1 MREQEE
7 RDAMHLSDK
16 LQAALNEQVGNEFAA
31 SLQYVA
37 LASYF
42 DREDLKELAA
52 FFYRQ
57 AEEERDHAMKIVR
70 FVVDADGSVHIPAVA
85 APKVGFRGAEE
96 AVAHAL
102 AGEEKVT
109 TQIYQLVEIANR
121 EANYIAVRFLD
132 WFVNEQFEE
141 VSTMSSLLSVVRRAG
156 EGQLLLVEEYLA
168 RGGGDP
174 HVGAAE
180 TP

>member
-1 MREQEE
+1 ML
-7 RDAMHLSDK
+7 LSDK
-16 LQAALNEQVGNEFAA
+16 LQAAMNEQIGNEFAA

-37 LASYF
+37 VASYF
-42 DREDLKELAA
+42 DREDLKELAR

-70 FVVDADGSVHIPAVA
+70 FVIDADGSVRIPAVP
-85 APKVGFRGAEE
+85 APKADFSGAGE

-102 AGEEKVT
+102 GGEEKVT
-109 TQIYQLVEIANR
+109 AQIYGLVEIANQD
-121 EANYIAVRFLD
+121 ANHIAARFLD

-156 EGQLLLVEEYLA
+156 EDQLLLVEEYLA
-168 RGGGDP
+168 RAGGDP
-174 HVGAAE
+174 HVAE
-180 TP
+180 ADAP

>member
-1 MREQEE
+1 MLLSE
-7 RDAMHLSDK
+7 R
-16 LQAALNEQVGNEFAA
+16 LQAALNEQIGNEFAA

-37 LASYF
+37 IASHF
-42 DREDLKELAA
+42 DGEDLKELAG

-70 FVVDADGSVHIPAVA
+70 FVVDADGSVQIPAVP
-85 APKVGFRGAEE
+85 APRVGFRGAEE
-96 AVAHAL
+96 GVAHAL

-109 TQIYQLVEIANR
+109 AQIYQLVEIANQD
-121 EANYIAVRFLD
+121 ANYIAVRFLD

-156 EGQLLLVEEYLA
+156 EQHLLLVEEYLA
-168 RGGGDP
+168 RAGAR
-174 HVGAAE
+174 HAAE
-180 TP
+180 APAE

>member
-1 MREQEE
+1 ML
-7 RDAMHLSDK
+7 LSDK
-16 LQAALNEQVGNEFAA
+16 LQAAMNEQVGNEFAA

-37 LASYF
+37 LAGYF
-42 DREDLKELAA
+42 DREDLKELAR

-57 AEEERDHAMKIVR
+57 AEEERDHAMKIVH
-70 FVVDADGSVHIPAVA
+70 FVVDAHGAVQIPAVP
-85 APKVGFRGAEE
+85 APKTGFRGAEE

-109 TQIYQLVEIANR
+109 AQIYQLVEIANQDS
-121 EANYIAVRFLD
+121 NHIAARFLD

-156 EGQLLLVEEYLA
+156 EEHLLLVEEYLA
-168 RGGGDP
+168 RAGGDP
-174 HVGAAE
+174 HAGEAAAG
-180 TP
+180 

>member
-1 MREQEE
+1 MV
-7 RDAMHLSDK
+7 LSDK
-16 LQAALNEQVGNEFAA
+16 LRAAFNEQIGYEFAA

-42 DREDLKELAA
+42 DRENLEQLAR

-70 FVVDADGSVHIPAVA
+70 FVVDADGQVEIPQVPAPRSRFGA
-85 APKVGFRGAEE
+85 AAE
-96 AVAHAL
+96 AVAHAM

-109 TQIYQLVEIANR
+109 EQIYRLVDLAKSDN
-121 EANYIAVRFLD
+121 NHIAVRFLD

-141 VSTMSSLLSVVRRAG
+141 VSTMSALLSVVRRAG
-156 EGQLLLVEEYLA
+156 EENLLLVEDYLA
-168 RGGGDP
+168 REGGDP
-174 HVGAAE
+174 HAGEPAPA
-180 TP
+180 